1 MRPNKLREL
10 LKADKPTLGMHLI
23 GPWAGMVEVVG
34 HSGGFDY
41 IEYVGEYSPFSLE
54 VMDNICRTIE
64 IFPKLSGM
72 MKVEENGRGF
82 ITPRAIDSGF
92 QSVLFTDIRTVT
104 DVKDCIRSVRSERP
118 DAGGVHG
125 YGMRRSVG
133 YVVDGPEP
141 WAKAMD
147 DIVIALMIEKT
158 GAMDNLE
165 KILSVPG
172 VDMVQ
177 FGPSDYSISYG
188 KPALSRSPEIQ
199 DVQKRMI
206 EMALKKG
213 VHPRVELQSFEQAK
227 PFIDMGVKHFCIGW
241 DVIIMYNWCNAN
253 SEGMGNLIPGLKRQ
267 KAESTGGGYG
277 TVKK

>member
-1 MRPNKLREL
+1 MRPNRLREL
-10 LKADKPTLGMHLI
+10 LKAGKPTLGMHLI
-23 GPWAGMVEVVG
+23 GPWPGMAEVVG
-34 HSGGFDY
+34 QSGAFDY

-54 VMDNICRTIE
+54 GMDNMCRAIE
-64 IFPKLSGM
+64 LFPNLGGM

-92 QSVLFTDIRTVT
+92 QSVLFTDIRTVD
-104 DVKDCIRSVRSERP
+104 DVKDCIRAVRSERP

-125 YGMRRSVG
+125 FGMRRSVG
-133 YVVDGPEP
+133 YVVEGCEA

-188 KPALSRSPEIQ
+188 KPAAGKTPEIQ
-199 DVQKRMI
+199 NVQLKMI

-213 VHPRVELQSFEQAK
+213 VAPRVEVPSFEAAK
-227 PFIDMGVKHFCIGW
+227 PFIDMGVKHFCVGW
-241 DVIIMYNWCNAN
+241 DIGIMYAWCNQN
-253 SEGMGNLIPGLKRQ
+253 GEGMRKLLGIEQPKKTQSKEGGYAGLK
-267 KAESTGGGYG
+267 
-277 TVKK
+277 

>member
-1 MRPNKLREL
+1 MRPNRLREL
-10 LKADKPTLGMHLI
+10 LKAGKPTLGMHLI
-23 GPWAGMVEVVG
+23 GPWPGMAEVVG
-34 HSGGFDY
+34 QSGGFDY

-54 VMDNICRTIE
+54 VMDNFCRAIE
-64 IFPKLSGM
+64 LFPNLGGM

-92 QSVLFTDIRTVT
+92 QSVLFTDIRTVD
-104 DVKDCIRSVRSERP
+104 DVKDCIRAVRSERP

-133 YVVDGPEP
+133 YVADGPEP

-188 KPALSRSPEIQ
+188 KPAQARSPEIM
-199 DVQKRMI
+199 DIQKRMI

-213 VHPRVELQSFEQAK
+213 VAPRVEVGSFELAK

-241 DVIIMYNWCNAN
+241 DVSIIYGWCNQN
-253 SEGMGNLIPGLKRQ
+253 SEGMSKLLPGLARQ
-267 KAESTGGGYG
+267 KATPKDGGYTG
-277 TVKK
+277 LK

>member
-1 MRPNKLREL
+1 
-10 LKADKPTLGMHLI
+10 MHLI
-23 GPWAGMVEVVG
+23 GPWPGMAEVVG
-34 HSGGFDY
+34 QSGAFDY

-54 VMDNICRTIE
+54 GMDNMCRAIE
-64 IFPKLSGM
+64 LFPNLSGM

-92 QSVLFTDIRTVT
+92 QSVLFTDIRTVD
-104 DVKDCIRSVRSERP
+104 DVKDCIRAVRSERP

-125 YGMRRSVG
+125 FGMRRSVG
-133 YVVDGPEP
+133 YVVEGCEA

-147 DIVIALMIEKT
+147 DVVIALMIEKT

-188 KPALSRSPEIQ
+188 KPAAGKTPEIQ
-199 DVQKRMI
+199 NVQLKMI

-213 VHPRVELQSFEQAK
+213 VAPRVEVPSFEAAK
-227 PFIDMGVKHFCIGW
+227 PFIDMGVKHFCVGW
-241 DVIIMYNWCNAN
+241 DIGIMYAWCNQN
-253 SEGMGNLIPGLKRQ
+253 GEGMRKLLGIEQPKKTQSKEGGYAGLK
-267 KAESTGGGYG
+267 
-277 TVKK
+277 

>member
-1 MRPNKLREL
+1 
-10 LKADKPTLGMHLI
+10 MHLI
-23 GPWAGMVEVVG
+23 GPWPGMAEVVG
-34 HSGGFDY
+34 QSGAFDY

-54 VMDNICRTIE
+54 VMDNFCRAIE
-64 IFPKLSGM
+64 LFPNLGGM

-92 QSVLFTDIRTVT
+92 QSVLFTDIRTVD
-104 DVKDCIRSVRSERP
+104 DVKDCVRAVRSERP

-133 YVVDGPEP
+133 YVADGPEV

-147 DIVIALMIEKT
+147 DIVIAIMIEKT

-188 KPALSRSPEIQ
+188 KPGQNKSPEIQ
-199 DVQKRMI
+199 NAQFKMI

-213 VHPRVELQSFEQAK
+213 VAPRVEVPNFEAAK
-227 PFIDMGVKHFCIGW
+227 PFVDMGVKHFCIGW
-241 DVIIMYNWCNAN
+241 DVGIIYTWCNQN
-253 SEGMGNLIPGLKRQ
+253 GEGMRKMLGIEAPKTE
-267 KAESTGGGYG
+267 KKEGGYSG
-277 TVKK
+277 LR

>member
-1 MRPNKLREL
+1 MRPNRLREL
-10 LKADKPTLGMHLI
+10 LKAGKPTLGMHLI
-23 GPWAGMVEVVG
+23 DPWPGMAEVVG

-54 VMDNICRTIE
+54 VMDNFCRSIE
-64 IFPKLSGM
+64 LFPNLSAM

-92 QSVLFTDIRTVT
+92 QSVLFTDIRTVD
-104 DVKDCIRSVRSERP
+104 DVKDCIRAVRSERP

-125 YGMRRSVG
+125 YGMSRSVG
-133 YVVDGPEP
+133 YVVDGPEA

-147 DIVIALMIEKT
+147 DIVIAIMIEKT
-158 GAMDNLE
+158 GAMDHLE
-165 KILSVPG
+165 EILSVPG

-188 KPALSRSPEIQ
+188 KPGQSRSPEIL
-199 DVQKRMI
+199 DTQKRMV

-213 VHPRVELQSFEQAK
+213 VAPRVEVPSFEAAK
-227 PFIDMGVKHFCIGW
+227 PWVDLGIRHFCIGW
-241 DVIIMYNWCNAN
+241 DVTIIYAWCNQN

-267 KAESTGGGYG
+267 KTESKDGGYAG
-277 TVKK
+277 IKK

>member
-1 MRPNKLREL
+1 MRPNRLREL
-10 LKADKPTLGMHLI
+10 LKAGKPTLGMHLI
-23 GPWAGMVEVVG
+23 DPWPGMAEVVG
-34 HSGGFDY
+34 HSGGYDY
-41 IEYVGEYSPFSLE
+41 IEYVGEYSPISLE
-54 VMDNICRTIE
+54 EMDNFCRSIE
-64 IFPKLSGM
+64 LFPNLSAK

-92 QSVLFTDIRTVT
+92 QSVLFTDIRTVD
-104 DVKDCIRSVRSERP
+104 DVKDCIRAVRSERP

-133 YVVDGPEP
+133 YVVDGPEA

-147 DIVIALMIEKT
+147 DIVIAIMIEKT
-158 GAMDNLE
+158 GAMDHLE
-165 KILSVPG
+165 EILSVPG

-188 KPALSRSPEIQ
+188 KPGQSRSPEIL
-199 DVQKRMI
+199 DTQKRMV

-213 VHPRVELQSFEQAK
+213 VAPRVEVPSFEAAK
-227 PFIDMGVKHFCIGW
+227 PWVDMGIRHFCIGW
-241 DVIIMYNWCNAN
+241 DVTIIYAWCNQN

-267 KAESTGGGYG
+267 KTESKDGGYAG
-277 TVKK
+277 IKK